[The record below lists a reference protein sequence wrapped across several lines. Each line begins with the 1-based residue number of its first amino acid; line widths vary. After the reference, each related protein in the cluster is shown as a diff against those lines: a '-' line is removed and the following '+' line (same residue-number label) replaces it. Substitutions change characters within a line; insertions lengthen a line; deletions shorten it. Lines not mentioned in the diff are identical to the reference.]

1 MLGKAELLR
10 VPQSSAATPP
20 KMPPS
25 PTRGTVNSSEDL
37 EATHLA
43 AVKHAGEAEILRVPY
58 HQRRLHHKTLPENPR
73 RVTGSPRST
82 PIAAIPK
89 QGCEGRTASRAT
101 NQRRLHHK
109 MPPEPREES
118 LEARELCCR
127 CCSTAKVLPILGP
140 LPAVHETVEPPSTVR
155 HPELSRPLPVPGK
168 LESRYF
174 YPITR
179 SRWFAEKMIE
189 VSPFSSLDHA
199 TSFARQLWFNQ
210 SRIQSWLDAFSGQS
224 HLYRAIRDAPA
235 SLMRELLFWDRKYR
249 AKFGFEFITSTEL
262 WFTQKILDEVKVI
275 LPILPFDLSNLYHIS
290 LSM

>member
-155 HPELSRPLPVPGK
+155 HPELSRPLPVPVEKLLEHTPNKVFPSLSFHFLDFGSAILSTSNF
-168 LESRYF
+168 LES
-174 YPITR
+174 T
-179 SRWFAEKMIE
+179 
-189 VSPFSSLDHA
+189 D
-199 TSFARQLWFNQ
+199 
-210 SRIQSWLDAFSGQS
+210 
-224 HLYRAIRDAPA
+224 
-235 SLMRELLFWDRKYR
+235 
-249 AKFGFEFITSTEL
+249 
-262 WFTQKILDEVKVI
+262 
-275 LPILPFDLSNLYHIS
+275 FDN
-290 LSM
+290 